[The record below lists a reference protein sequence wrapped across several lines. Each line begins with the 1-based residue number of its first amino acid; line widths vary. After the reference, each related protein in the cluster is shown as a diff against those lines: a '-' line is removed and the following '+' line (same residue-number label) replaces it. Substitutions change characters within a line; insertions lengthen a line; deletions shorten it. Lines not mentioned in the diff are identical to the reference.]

1 MCQRQ
6 IRAMNPLG
14 LASARLCSG
23 QTAQGNSLERFS
35 AIVSLLSTQEC
46 IAVGPQRPAAIHL
59 TIEYRRHLRYDL
71 AMPGSLGELAALG
84 TAVCW
89 TASATLFTLSSR
101 RLGSVTVNRLRLL
114 VAAVLLILL
123 HWALQGGPLP
133 LEAET
138 YRWVW
143 LGLSGVVGL
152 ALGDA
157 FLFQAYVWIGPRL
170 TMLISSVVPVI
181 SAFLAWAILGETLSL
196 HQWFS
201 IALTVCGIAWVVADR
216 NGASGTSTNR
226 DHVRGVLF
234 GLGAALGQAVGLVL
248 AKRGLAGDF
257 PALSGNVIR
266 MVSAAGAMWA
276 FTLLRRQAALTF
288 TRIRE
293 NPQGM
298 LPILGGSV
306 FGPVLGVWL
315 SLISIQLTRVGV
327 ASTIMALPPVFLLPI
342 AYFTFHE
349 KIGWRAI
356 GGTLLAMA
364 GVALLFLA

>member
-1 MCQRQ
+1 
-6 IRAMNPLG
+6 MNPLG
-14 LASARLCSG
+14 LASARLRIG

-35 AIVSLLSTQEC
+35 AIASLLNALECTADKSQRLST
-46 IAVGPQRPAAIHL
+46 IHRAIEHGQ
-59 TIEYRRHLRYDL
+59 HLRYDA
-71 AMPGSLGELAALG
+71 AMPGTLGELAALG
-84 TAVCW
+84 TALCW
-89 TASATLFTLSSR
+89 TASATFFTFSAR
-101 RLGSVTVNRLRLL
+101 RVGSVTVNRLRLL

-123 HWALQGGPLP
+123 HWALQGRPLP
-133 LEAET
+133 LEAEP
-138 YRWVW
+138 YRWLW

-152 ALGDA
+152 TLGDA
-157 FLFQAYVWIGPRL
+157 FLFQAYVWIGTRR
-170 TMLISSVVPVI
+170 TMLMMSLAPVI
-181 SAFLAWAILGETLSL
+181 SAFLAWATLGEALSL
-196 HQWFS
+196 QQWLG
-201 IALTVCGIAWVVADR
+201 IALTVSGIAWVVADR
-216 NGASGTSTNR
+216 NGANGTSSNR

-349 KIGWRAI
+349 KIGWRAL
-356 GGTLLAMA
+356 GGTLLAMI